1 MRSERQSGSATATG
15 SAPTAREKQSIKA
28 SNPRPSARE
37 IDEAGVGLAFL
48 FAAFFA
54 WILLDMAVAL

>member
-1 MRSERQSGSATATG
+1 MRSERLSGSATATG
-15 SAPTAREKQSIKA
+15 SAPTERKQSIKA